1 MGAVNLI
8 DTLIGGL
15 LLGGLYTLFAIG
27 LSLIF
32 GVMRLVNIAH
42 GDFIVLAAYIAY
54 LVIGATGL
62 HPLVALLVIIPI
74 MAMIGYLLQKWVLN
88 RTMGDDDVLP
98 PLLVTFGL
106 AVIIQNALLAAFTSN
121 SMRLSAGSLQ
131 TSSLPLGSIQIGL
144 LPLFTLAV
152 AVILVIV
159 LEFIFARTRVGRA
172 FRATSDD
179 PPIASAIGVRADHI
193 YALAMAIS
201 FATIAIASVFLAM
214 RSNFDPYSGPAR
226 LIYGFEAVII
236 GGLGSFYGT
245 LAGGLVL
252 GLAQSF
258 GAQISPNMQI
268 LAGHLFF
275 FIILAL
281 RPRGLFPKA
290 P

>member
-1 MGAVNLI
+1 MNVI

-42 GDFIVLAAYIAY
+42 GDFIVLPAYIAY
-54 LVIGATGL
+54 LVIGTTGL
-62 HPLVALLVIIPI
+62 HPLVALLVVMPI
-74 MAMIGYLLQKWVLN
+74 MALIGYALQKWVLN
-88 RTMGDDDVLP
+88 RTMGEDDVLP

-106 AVIIQNALLAAFTSN
+106 AVIVQNALLAAFTGN
-121 SMRLSAGSLQ
+121 SMRLSAGALQ
-131 TSSLPLGSIQIGL
+131 TSSLPLGTIQVGI
-144 LPLFTLAV
+144 LPLLTLLVAV
-152 AVILVIV
+152 ALVVV
-159 LEFIFARTRVGRA
+159 LEFIFAHTRLGRT

-179 PPIASAIGVRADHI
+179 LQIASTIGVRANHI

-201 FATIAIASVFLAM
+201 FATIAIASVLLAV

-245 LAGGLVL
+245 LAGGLVF

-268 LAGHLFF
+268 LAGHLVF
-275 FIILAL
+275 FIIFAL

-290 P
+290 S